1 MSYSIFDSDIVEDE
15 TTKKLQDKAN
25 MPPIAT
31 KEMAEQAAA
40 IANRYPT
47 LPAGAVVGAA
57 RLNIS
62 PDDPRLQQIVIQD
75 SIIKEEEGYGAL
87 KTAGKFAK
95 EKGKAG
101 LRGLFLGFQSAWE
114 EGLPEK
120 VRYLEARQQ
129 GMSHEEAKAA
139 SETELFVPALK
150 GGDIGTG
157 IFLGSTDP
165 TTTDEY
171 KNLVES
177 GVSPTDARQFVI
189 DNILGPQIYEEQ
201 RKKAETGV
209 QFQGERRAK
218 FEAAGV
224 APTVTIGRW
233 LFKPFDEI
241 VEPGT
246 KAYSFI
252 TGAIDALA
260 QIFADPVA
268 LATLGLSKVGKL
280 GKTFSSANQMKK
292 FNSGGLINA
301 ARKTI
306 YGPTSKAWLAGEEG
320 IAFKKFLWENAEDGN
335 EIIRLSKEQIKDKD
349 FLVRLRKMKE
359 DNPKKSFDEINK
371 ELGTFVDD
379 WLTGQVKVPGRD
391 DAGLLTGGMIP
402 TVIRQGNRL
411 TKLMEKTYGSVMVT
425 GSVENSLVQV
435 TRMLRLATDQLDEA
449 AAKEISRKY
458 FNKTLDALGSD
469 DAPTQVVNTL
479 VEFFQKDFK
488 PAIVK
493 NLGGKINRKTGEIE
507 DLTDFQ
513 KQLVERGTNVMARYY
528 SEGEKAVTAGRK
540 YSNLVMPFTPL
551 IRKILR
557 KGKDSNVDLE
567 AGLVDPLVVSQLA
580 DEIYLPNPTDLL
592 RVSKAL
598 DSKLGRVGE
607 QIFTGES
614 VDNMRRFMDWYYGGV
629 FKPLVL
635 LRPAWTLRV
644 VLEEQ
649 VRLLSSGVTSITR
662 HPIDTITRMFN
673 NPEVVQKGLINSWE
687 NNAWH
692 LEAMTESAGTLSSI
706 RRRYGGAGEW
716 GLVKKGTEFNAWT
729 NASFRNI
736 MQVYF
741 DPLSKELAKI
751 QMLPAAQRAAALRE
765 LKKLANT
772 NKSWLNNHIRKVTGS
787 PAHALHGAGKQSQRG
802 KDLASEFINYVNAN
816 LAEVAGG
823 IVKTTTLKNATAAS
837 SRWIQEVGNQDLLE
851 FIARADVNDM
861 SGLKNVD
868 FKKYWKGELTD
879 TDYDRITARLRKNQE
894 GEKKKFFEKYLDV
907 LPDTAKAELFS
918 DKKSVRFLNDTV
930 DRMFDMLMSVPTN
943 KLSRSPAFKSNYWR
957 KVGEISQHANKRT
970 LDKIIKQAKE
980 AGIDKGSVAERKAW
994 KKINSY
1000 KAVKKGGVN
1009 DIQIIDK
1016 AASSY
1021 ALGETKRLL
1030 YDVTTRTRLGNS
1042 TRALFPFGEAFVEI
1056 FTTWAKIIRQERG
1069 RPLRRA
1075 QQIVQSGRKEG
1086 KQFEDDDQKGFFY
1099 NDPMTGQEM
1108 FNYPGSGLVRKWM
1121 FKDLEEN
1128 GVKVNM
1134 PVYLQS
1140 INIAAN
1146 VIPGFGPTITVPAA
1160 FLNEKF
1166 QVFKPEGIAQFILF
1180 GDFSPPRAGTLGE
1193 IGFGLVPVPSYA
1205 KKFATA
1211 FVQKTDESKRMFNNT
1226 TIEVYKALLLAGEI
1240 SDESPAQ
1247 AQKGL
1252 DLAADYAQNIVM
1264 FRAFA
1269 QFIGPAG
1276 PSSPKYEISD
1286 KTGNFFL
1293 FETLAQEWR
1302 DISNAAPDIDAAM
1315 TEFTTRFGFDPI
1327 AIATAKTETIKKRPI
1342 TADGAEWERKNKD
1355 LVEKFDLTYGFLID
1369 ETDAEFSYDAYW
1381 NQIVEGERAPRTPE
1395 QWQRAKNILKGNLE
1409 FEAWLIR
1416 NDLVNKTGKVATAA
1430 KRNKKAE
1437 LASKYYG
1444 YGMAIP
1450 GSIKKPELD
1459 EMIMELYT
1467 WFNPV
1472 TYELIP
1478 ELKAEPVAQALVEY
1492 IKERDKVIEV
1502 TTKMPGENYLATSF
1516 RTSAKLVPFRKH
1528 LRNVKSQI
1536 LVKYPESK
1544 ALLEEVF
1551 ERELRTE
1558 YEDEALLEAM
1568 NE

>member
-25 MPPIAT
+25 MPPVAT

-129 GMSHEEAKAA
+129 GMSHEEATAA
-139 SETELFVPALK
+139 SETELFMPALK

-177 GVSPTDARQFVI
+177 GVSPADARQFVI

-246 KAYSFI
+246 KAYSYI
-252 TGAIDALA
+252 TGTIDALA

-268 LATLGLSKVGKL
+268 LATFGLSKL
-280 GKTFSSANQMKK
+280 GKAKKTFTSLEQMKK
-292 FNSGGLINA
+292 FESSGLINA

-306 YGPTSKAWLAGEEG
+306 SGPTTKAFLAGDEG
-320 IAFKKFLWENAEDGN
+320 TVFKQFLWENAEDADV
-335 EIIRLSKEQIKDKD
+335 IIRLSKEQITDKE
-349 FLVRLRKMKE
+349 FFIELRKLKQ
-359 DNPKKSFDEINK
+359 NNSKKSFDEINK
-371 ELGTFVDD
+371 ELTTFVDGY
-379 WLTGQVKVPGRD
+379 LNKQLITNGTLPTIVKK
-391 DAGLLTGGMIP
+391 
-402 TVIRQGNRL
+402 GNRL
-411 TKLMEKTYGSVMVT
+411 TKLMDKTYGPIMVT
-425 GSVENSLVQV
+425 ADVDGSLIQM
-435 TRMLRLATDQLDEA
+435 TRMLRLATDQLDETA
-449 AAKEISRKY
+449 AREISRKY
-458 FNKTLDALGSD
+458 INKTLDALDSD
-469 DAPTQVVNTL
+469 DAPTEIVNSL
-479 VEFFQKDFK
+479 VEFFQKDFR
-488 PAIVK
+488 PAVVK

-507 DLTDFQ
+507 GLTDFQ
-513 KQLVERGTNVMARYY
+513 KMLVERGTSVMGKFYA
-528 SEGEKAVTAGRK
+528 EGEKAVTAGRK
-540 YSNLVMPFTPL
+540 YSNLDLPFTGL
-551 IRKILR
+551 LQKILKK
-557 KGKDSNVDLE
+557 KGQPVGAEETLMN
-567 AGLVDPLVVSQLA
+567 PLTVSQLA

-598 DSKLGRVGE
+598 DTKLGPIG
-607 QIFTGES
+607 QKIFTGEG

-649 VRLLSSGVTSITR
+649 VRLLASGVTSITT
-662 HPIDTITRMFN
+662 HPIDTIARMFN
-673 NPEVVQKGLINSWE
+673 NPREVQVGLLNSFE

-692 LEAMTESAGTLSSI
+692 LQAMTESAGTLSSI
-706 RRRYGGAGEW
+706 RRRYAGAGTW
-716 GLVKKGTEFNAWT
+716 GTVTKGKDFNTWKNST
-729 NASFRNI
+729 FRNV

-741 DPLSKELAKI
+741 DPLSKELALI
-751 QMLPAAQRAAALRE
+751 QRLPAAQRAAALRK
-765 LKKLANT
+765 LKKVANT
-772 NKSWLNNHIRKVTGS
+772 QNSWLNKHIRKVTG
-787 PAHALHGAGKQSQRG
+787 AKTHALNGAGKNSQRG
-802 KDLASEFINYVNAN
+802 RDLTSEFINYVNAN

-823 IVKTTTLKNATAAS
+823 VVKTTTAKGATAAS
-837 SRWIQEVGNQDLLE
+837 SRWIQEVGNSDLLE
-851 FIARADVNDM
+851 FIARTDVDDM
-861 SGLKNVD
+861 TGLKSVD
-868 FKKYWKGELTD
+868 FEKYWKGELTD
-879 TDYDRITARLRKNQE
+879 TDYDRITSKLRKNQE
-894 GEKKKFFEKYLDV
+894 GIKKEFFEKYLDV
-907 LPDTAKAELFS
+907 LPETAKAELFS
-918 DKKSVRFLNDTV
+918 DKRSIRFLNDTV
-930 DRMFDMLMSVPTN
+930 DKMFDMLMSVPTN
-943 KLSRSPAFKSNYWR
+943 KLSRSPAFKANYWR
-957 KVGEISQHANKRT
+957 KIGEISQHANATT
-970 LDKIIKQAKE
+970 LKKIIKQAKE
-980 AGIDKGSVAERKAW
+980 AGIDKGTKAEKKVW
-994 KKINSY
+994 KKINEY
-1000 KAVKKGGVN
+1000 KGQKGGVN
-1009 DIQIIDK
+1009 DIEIIDK

-1056 FTTWAKIIRQERG
+1056 FTTWGKIIKQERG
-1069 RPLRRA
+1069 RPLRRM
-1075 QQIVQSGRKEG
+1075 QQVIQSGRKEG
-1086 KQFEDDDQKGFFY
+1086 KQFEDDDQKGYFY
-1099 NDPMTGQEM
+1099 KDPMTGQEM
-1108 FNYPGSGLVRKWM
+1108 FNYPGPGLIRKWM

-1160 FLNEKF
+1160 FLNQKF
-1166 QVFKPEGIAQFILF
+1166 QVFKPEGVAQFLLF
-1180 GDFSPPRAGTLGE
+1180 GEFSPPRAGTLGE
-1193 IGFGLVPVPSYA
+1193 VGTALIPFPSYA
-1205 KKFATA
+1205 KKFFTA
-1211 FVQKTDESKRMFNNT
+1211 FTQNTDETKRMFNNT
-1226 TIEVYKALLLAGEI
+1226 TIEVYKALLLTEQV

-1247 AQKGL
+1247 AQKAL
-1252 DLAADYAQNIVM
+1252 ELAADYAQNIIM

-1269 QFIGPAG
+1269 QFVGPAG
-1276 PSSPKYEISD
+1276 PASPKYEISD

-1437 LASKYYG
+1437 LASRYYG